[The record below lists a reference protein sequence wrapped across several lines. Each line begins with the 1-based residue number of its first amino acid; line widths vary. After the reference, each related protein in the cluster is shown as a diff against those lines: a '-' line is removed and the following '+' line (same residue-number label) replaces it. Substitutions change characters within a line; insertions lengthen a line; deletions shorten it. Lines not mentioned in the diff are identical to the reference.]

1 MGSAV
6 DVAQVFGN
14 QGVWGQGGKKFEQVG
29 ASKRAGDLGRP
40 HLGSHQSGA
49 TGHIQDQGGLGW
61 AWKGLGEAVH
71 CKAGGTVLQG
81 SHILGTER

>member
-1 MGSAV
+1 M
-6 DVAQVFGN
+6 FGN
-14 QGVWGQGGKKFEQVG
+14 QQIGARVARNVSTWGGY
-29 ASKRAGDLGRP
+29 KRAGGLGRP

-71 CKAGGTVLQG
+71 CKAGGMVLQG
-81 SHILGTER
+81 CHILGTELS